1 MSIESQM
8 EREED
13 ILCEQLNRGEITQAE
28 FNKEMREM
36 RRDYRAMAEESA
48 QNAYD
53 EEMGRW

>member
-8 EREED
+8 AREED

>member
-8 EREED
+8 AREED

-48 QNAYD
+48 QKAYD